1 MRPWLLT
8 LVLAL
13 ASGGLGADLPEA
25 YQVIARRNLFSPSR
39 VATPPPTAATV
50 VAPPPPAETITL
62 SGVAVLDGQATALF
76 TGSTASLS
84 GACRPGESLGPLRVI
99 TVSTGGVSVDAGGQ
113 GGALC
118 LAVGQSLRHLQ
129 GQPWQWSATA
139 ADGATPVPPA
149 SSSSAATP
157 PPASTPAGDTD
168 AILKRLLERR
178 KKEMNP

>member
-13 ASGGLGADLPEA
+13 VSGGLGADLPEA
-25 YQVIARRNLFSPSR
+25 YQVVARRNLFSPSR
-39 VATPPPTAATV
+39 LATPPPATTV

-76 TGSTASLS
+76 AGSSASLS
-84 GACRPGESLGPLRVI
+84 GACRPGESLGPLRVN
-99 TVSTGGVSVDAGGQ
+99 TVSTGGVSLDPGGQ

-118 LAVGQSLRHLQ
+118 LAVGQSLRRLP

-139 ADGATPVPPA
+139 ADGATPVPAAA
-149 SSSSAATP
+149 SSTAPP

-168 AILKRLLERR
+168 TILKRLLERR